1 MLPFFEEYVVKY
13 SSKYRTSLFEDFRH
27 IITRLDLNKKKTM
40 QKEELI
46 ELVKLTSLLNPDGK
60 GKQRK
65 RTLEE
70 ILEIINTKS

>member
-1 MLPFFEEYVVKY
+1 VLPFFEDYVVKY

-27 IITRLDLNKKKTM
+27 IVLRLDKNKNKTM

-46 ELVKLTSLLNPDGK
+46 ELVKLTYLLNPDGK

-65 RTLEE
+65 RTIEE
-70 ILEIINTKS
+70 VLVIINTIA